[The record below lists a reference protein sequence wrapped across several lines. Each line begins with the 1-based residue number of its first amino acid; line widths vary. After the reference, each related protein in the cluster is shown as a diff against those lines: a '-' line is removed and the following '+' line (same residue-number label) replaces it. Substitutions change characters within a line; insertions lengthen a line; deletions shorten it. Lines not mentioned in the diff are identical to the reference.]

1 VKVVSADEALA
12 RRSGLILGA
21 VGSRGARE
29 IIRARLVQERL
40 AEGRD
45 FLFVA

>member
-1 VKVVSADEALA
+1 MPAL
-12 RRSGLILGA
+12 SILMP
-21 VGSRGARE
+21 VG
-29 IIRARLVQERL
+29 RARLVERGL